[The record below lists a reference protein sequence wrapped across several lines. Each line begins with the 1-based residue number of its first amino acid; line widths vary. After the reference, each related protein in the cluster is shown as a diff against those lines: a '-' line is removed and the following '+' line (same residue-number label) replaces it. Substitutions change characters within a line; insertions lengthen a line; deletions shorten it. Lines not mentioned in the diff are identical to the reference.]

1 MSVLELGSQ
10 DFTTRVSFASL
21 FLPRKAGHFIPD
33 MVALGGATTGP
44 EESETSSVLATLQLS
59 GQAPPHNPS
68 FLFLYQ
74 GWNPVSC
81 AC

>member
-1 MSVLELGSQ
+1 MSVLELGSRE
-10 DFTTRVSFASL
+10 FTTRVSFASL
-21 FLPRKAGHFIPD
+21 FLPRKSGQFILLWLQG
-33 MVALGGATTGP
+33 VLP
-44 EESETSSVLATLQLS
+44 EESETSSVLATLQLT

-74 GWNPVSC
+74 GLSPVSC